1 MAIKLE
7 EIEDRLN
14 DEAEALRV
22 QMQGLR
28 REWALSGEKAR
39 TAIEEKMQAVKA
51 KAETVQ
57 DEIVA
62 EMERAAKDSDAIIAA
77 YGDVVNRVGED
88 TRAMIERDAVEA
100 EAAATRRAAKLAE
113 AGRQIKEVLR
123 P

>member
-62 EMERAAKDSDAIIAA
+62 EMERAAKDSDAIITA
-77 YGDVVNRVGED
+77 YGDVVNKVGED

-113 AGRQIKEVLR
+113 AGRHIKEVLR

>member
-1 MAIKLE
+1 MATKLE

-14 DEAEALRV
+14 NEAEGLQV
-22 QMQGLR
+22 EMQRLR
-28 REWALSGEKAR
+28 REWALSGEQAR

-62 EMERAAKDSDAIIAA
+62 EMERAAKDSDAIITA
-77 YGDVVNRVGED
+77 YGDVVNKVGED

-100 EAAATRRAAKLAE
+100 EATRRAAKLAE
-113 AGRQIKEVLR
+113 AGRHIKEVLR